1 MSLEPN
7 PNSVFEKQGVQ
18 FKIITED
25 MFQDVKDFMHTHF
38 LPDEPVMRSMKVT
51 RNWFTDNLWL
61 QDCLKHKTSIAAVD
75 EQGALLAVH
84 LGQVQRRNDYGKWIF
99 EKAILFVLKQKWLG
113 ELLKSEGLKKMYV
126 LMKLTNQVDFDVWK
140 MFDKLNCEKIFEN
153 KGLCSARGHGIRGL
167 GTELVKRADALAL
180 QLGCSHRYVIC
191 SGRMQISNSV
201 LALTFF

>member
-1 MSLEPN
+1 
-7 PNSVFEKQGVQ
+7 
-18 FKIITED
+18 
-25 MFQDVKDFMHTHF
+25 
-38 LPDEPVMRSMKVT
+38 MKVT

-113 ELLKSEGLKKMYV
+113 EWLNSEGLKKMYV

-140 MFDKLNCEKIFEN
+140 MFDKFNCEKIFEVLYILSFVKSKN
-153 KGLCSARGHGIRGL
+153 YLNMYIYMFRTRVCVLQEDMVFVGL
-167 GTELVKRADALAL
+167 
-180 QLGCSHRYVIC
+180 
-191 SGRMQISNSV
+191 V
-201 LALTFF
+201 LSL